1 MAPARFFSPSALP
14 LCGCLFFKYLYG
26 VVCLRPAIYFSFFFF
41 LPFLLFLPL
50 FLPPR
55 VFHLPSAPAAHPGR
69 PLSTKFRQNRSP
81 AIHGSRERV
90 ASRVKSF
97 IVHRKSDWALSPNF
111 SFLALL
117 CSPPFFP
124 FFFALFPPP
133 AFPCHHVDFSCGP
146 THNA

>member
-26 VVCLRPAIYFSFFFF
+26 VVCLRPAIYFSFLFF
-41 LPFLLFLPL
+41 LPFFLFLPL
-50 FLPPR
+50 FLPPC

-81 AIHGSRERV
+81 ASHGSRERV

-97 IVHRKSDWALSPNF
+97 IVHRKSDWALSKF
-111 SFLALL
+111 
-117 CSPPFFP
+117 
-124 FFFALFPPP
+124 LFPCAPL
-133 AFPCHHVDFSCGP
+133 FSTILSLFLRPLSTPGVSVSP
-146 THNA
+146 RGFFVRANA